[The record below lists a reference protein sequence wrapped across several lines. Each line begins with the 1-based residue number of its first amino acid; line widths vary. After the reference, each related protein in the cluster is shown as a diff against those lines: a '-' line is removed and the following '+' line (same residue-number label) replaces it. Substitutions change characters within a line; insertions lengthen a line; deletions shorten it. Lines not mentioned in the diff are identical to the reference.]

1 VRPRSN
7 TISGAAA
14 GLIALGLAAC
24 GDAEFVD
31 DGARLLSEEGRARIA
46 EYHAYLLEDH
56 DIDYRVITRK
66 SSADIDVFAA
76 EAFAERSV
84 GSESRMGKGLLLV
97 IDAGQNRV
105 RLEVGHALEGTFP
118 DAFAGYIEARQM
130 APFLREGRVGDGIL
144 AATELI
150 IARADRAKAGFGP
163 EGEVWLSGS
172 GGGGGA
178 TAPAELGAGGSDPAL
193 VQGRL
198 AAPGDSPRATLAAYL
213 EALAGRNGDPNLSLY
228 TPQTR
233 RMLAQWTLTPA
244 QMDNAV
250 RTYRSCGE
258 AEERL
263 DGSGRLAVL
272 RYGVAKRPCAPW
284 FFQRAGGVWLL
295 DLMAMQQILGFGR
308 DNSWHLSAGPEHSY
322 GFAFT
327 DWRFDANGFPLEP

>member
-1 VRPRSN
+1 MRLGSN

-14 GLIALGLAAC
+14 GLIVLGLAAC

-76 EAFAERSV
+76 EAFAERGV

-97 IDAGQNRV
+97 IDVGQNRV

-118 DAFAGYIEARQM
+118 DAFAAYIEARQM
-130 APFLREGRVGDGIL
+130 APFFREGRVADGIL

-172 GGGGGA
+172 GGG
-178 TAPAELGAGGSDPAL
+178 SDPAL

-213 EALAGRNGDPNLSLY
+213 EALVERNGDPNLSLY

-258 AEERL
+258 AEERR